1 MSRKRDFAIGLSL
14 DSDERGRGIELSK
27 CQQIGCYRFP
37 DLSDP
42 PRCRIRGIEKGV
54 LEAIGEVGMVVAG
67 VGYSD
72 VESVVIP
79 IRVRFKEK
87 EGLLCLSLL

>member
-1 MSRKRDFAIGLSL
+1 M
-14 DSDERGRGIELSK
+14 
-27 CQQIGCYRFP
+27 
-37 DLSDP
+37 
-42 PRCRIRGIEKGV
+42 
-54 LEAIGEVGMVVAG
+54 VAG
-67 VGYSD
+67 VGDSD